1 MSGAKVPAAG
11 TLEDAVRM
19 VKCAARV
26 PDHTVSLAH
35 CKLQFGPKAQD
46 STLEIE
52 ERVTS
57 MLVFTTTRKMVLRA
71 ESPAELLH
79 WMQLLSSAIEAWSS

>member
-1 MSGAKVPAAG
+1 MRAW
-11 TLEDAVRM
+11 
-19 VKCAARV
+19 
-26 PDHTVSLAH
+26 